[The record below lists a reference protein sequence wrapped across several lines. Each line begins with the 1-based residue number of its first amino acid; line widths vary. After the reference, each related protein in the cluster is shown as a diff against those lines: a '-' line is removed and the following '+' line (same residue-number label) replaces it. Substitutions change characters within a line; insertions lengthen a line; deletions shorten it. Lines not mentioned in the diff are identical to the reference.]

1 MQTYEE
7 GLLLAQIGHD
17 PELLM
22 TPAFDH
28 RADIPS

>member
-17 PELLM
+17 PELLKRS
-22 TPAFDH
+22 AFD
-28 RADIPS
+28 RKADIS